1 MKQLAL
7 KHAEK
12 LRFALV
18 GGFNTALDFG
28 LLFLFVALGLD
39 KISSNF
45 LSTSI
50 AFVFSFFANKSFTF
64 KSKGGNAKREFIA
77 FMVVTLIGL
86 WILQPLVILA
96 VSAAITPLQLTEP
109 IVLFIAKLIATVV
122 SLIWN
127 YLLYSRFVFKKA

>member
-39 KISSNF
+39 KIASNF

-86 WILQPLVILA
+86 WILQPLVIIA

>member
-39 KISSNF
+39 KIAGNF

-64 KSKGGNAKREFIA
+64 KSKGGNAKREFIT

-109 IVLFIAKLIATVV
+109 IVLFIAKLIATIV
-122 SLIWN
+122 SLVWN